1 MMKGME
7 KKEYERFDNK
17 LIYEG
22 EYLNGEKNGK
32 IKLNDPKN
40 RQLIFEGEFSKGE
53 IKGNIKEYD
62 FLGNLT
68 FEGENLKGKKME
80 KERTIV

>member
-22 EYLNGEKNGK
+22 EYLNGEKNREDK
-32 IKLNDPKN
+32 IK
-40 RQLIFEGEFSKGE
+40 
-53 IKGNIKEYD
+53 
-62 FLGNLT
+62 
-68 FEGENLKGKKME
+68 
-80 KERTIV
+80 